1 MTYSEHGVRVS
12 AAVDPET
19 HTSNIIDQF
28 ERQTKLFA
36 GAKGLHS
43 GEIISALVDAATPEP
58 DDEALD
64 VACGPG
70 TVAAA
75 FATHVRRAVGVDV
88 TQSMLDEAA
97 SLANQRGLENVE
109 WIRADAM
116 ELPFASKSFDIVS
129 CRFAFHHMQ
138 NPQRVLSEMKRV
150 CRVGGRVVVCDAIA
164 SDDPAK
170 AAALNKMERFRDS
183 STVRFRP
190 LGEMMEYFVAGGMG
204 NPQITRFRLLSERDG
219 LARISFPVDDDREA
233 LCRMIDSSVE
243 GDTMGLGAYRDG
255 NTVRFHYPSAI
266 LVAKRD

>member
-1 MTYSEHGVRVS
+1 MTNSEHGVQAS
-12 AAVDPET
+12 AFVDPET

-43 GEIISALVDAATPEP
+43 GEIISALVDAAAPVP
-58 DDEALD
+58 DDATLD

-70 TVAAA
+70 TVVAA
-75 FATHVRRAVGVDV
+75 FATHVGRAVGVDV

-97 SLANQRGLENVE
+97 SLADQRGLENVE
-109 WIRADAM
+109 WVRGDAM
-116 ELPFASKSFDIVS
+116 ELPFADKSFDVVS

-150 CRVGGRVVVCDAIA
+150 CRIGGRVVVCDAIA
-164 SDDPAK
+164 SDDPVK

-183 STVRFRP
+183 STVSFRP
-190 LGEMMEYFVAGGMG
+190 LDEMVDYFVAGGMG
-204 NPQITRFRLLSERDG
+204 SPKVNRFRLLSERDG

-233 LCRMIDSSVE
+233 LCQMIDGSVE
-243 GDTMGLGAYRDG
+243 GDTMGLGAYWHG
-255 NTVRFHYPSAI
+255 GTVRFHYPSAI